1 MKRTIGFP
9 LRILGAFALL
19 GAAGLGHAAE
29 QITHYTYGN
38 GKIDQFFIS
47 EPTVTSPVGKYYPI
61 FMGPGDTIL
70 VSAGGCV
77 QTGGR
82 GATWRRYVDPSGMNS
97 DRLYHGLVGGLPF
110 ANPMR
115 ILDFMNSYRGTY
127 VAPPGGYTIQFFL
140 GYEDDG
146 YSDNGYYSHDNGT
159 DNQCLNVG
167 SAWVTVT
174 LIHP

>member
-19 GAAGLGHAAE
+19 NAAKLGHAAE

-47 EPTVTSPVGKYYPI
+47 EPTVTSPAGKFYPEI
-61 FMGPGDTIL
+61 LIRGGDTIL

-82 GATWRRYVDPSGMNS
+82 GSTWKRYVDPSGPNS
-97 DRLYHGLVGGLPF
+97 ERLYHGLVGGLPF
-110 ANPMR
+110 LNEMR
-115 ILDFMNSYRGTY
+115 LLDFLNSYRGTY

-146 YSDNGYYSHDNGT
+146 YSDNG
-159 DNQCLNVG
+159 
-167 SAWVTVT
+167 
-174 LIHP
+174 

>member
-1 MKRTIGFP
+1 MKKTIGFP

-29 QITHYTYGN
+29 QITHYTYSN
-38 GKIDQFFIS
+38 GKIDQFFIN
-47 EPTVTSPVGKYYPI
+47 EPTVTSGGKFYPEI
-61 FMGPGDTIL
+61 VMRGGDTIL

-82 GATWRRYVDPSGMNS
+82 GATWRRYVDPSGPNS
-97 DRLYHGLVGGLPF
+97 DRLYHGIVGL
-110 ANPMR
+110 AYLNQMR
-115 ILDFMNSYRGTY
+115 LLDFMNSYRGTW
-127 VAPPGGYTIQFFL
+127 VAPPGGYTWQFFL

-146 YSDNGYYSHDNGT
+146 YGDNGYYSHDNGI